1 MQGACTRS
9 AAAALAVWVCA
20 PACGGVRQHAPRRY
34 ALIVTAVAY
43 VWPTTPLLQLR
54 AALCVVLLAAMRL
67 LNLAVPILYRDVV
80 NTFRRGGAPAPAPT
94 AHCGQ
99 HI

>member
-1 MQGACTRS
+1 M
-9 AAAALAVWVCA
+9 
-20 PACGGVRQHAPRRY
+20 RRY
-34 ALIVTAVAY
+34 ALIFTAVAY

-80 NTFRRGGAPAPAPT
+80 NTFRCDALHST
-94 AHCGQ
+94 
-99 HI
+99 